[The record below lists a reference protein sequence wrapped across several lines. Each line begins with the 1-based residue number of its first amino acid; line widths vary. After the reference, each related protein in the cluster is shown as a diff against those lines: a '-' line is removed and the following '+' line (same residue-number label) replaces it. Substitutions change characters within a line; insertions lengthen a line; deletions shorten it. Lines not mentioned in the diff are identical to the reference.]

1 MAFKE
6 SIWAQSGRMTF
17 DMRSNSTNLIPE
29 LDSTQYYYYCCSEGH
44 PMTHASWS
52 HQKLGRNSVH
62 FLLSFSSLD
71 PDNRSQTESI
81 SVKNGS
87 IIFVRIRE
95 QIPDGGLLGH
105 FRQQVCG
112 HNISNGMILI
122 TLLMNLFIK
131 YFHGRPISQL
141 ILIQGVEMSKSQMD
155 QNKFPI

>member
-1 MAFKE
+1 
-6 SIWAQSGRMTF
+6 
-17 DMRSNSTNLIPE
+17 
-29 LDSTQYYYYCCSEGH
+29 
-44 PMTHASWS
+44 MTHASWS
-52 HQKLGRNSVH
+52 HQKLGRTSLH

-71 PDNRSQTESI
+71 PDNWSQTESI

-112 HNISNGMILI
+112 HNIPNGMILI

-141 ILIQGVEMSKSQMD
+141 IVIQGVEMSKSQMD

>member
-1 MAFKE
+1 MGKWHL
-6 SIWAQSGRMTF
+6 IW
-17 DMRSNSTNLIPE
+17 DPILHIIPE
-29 LDSTQYYYYCCSEGH
+29 LDSPQYCYFTAQTAVSH
-44 PMTHASWS
+44 SMTHASRS
-52 HQKLGRNSVH
+52 HQKLGRTSVH
-62 FLLSFSSLD
+62 FLPLLFFSD
-71 PDNRSQTESI
+71 PDNWSQTESI

-95 QIPDGGLLGH
+95 LIPDRGLLGH

-141 ILIQGVEMSKSQMD
+141 IVIQGVEMSKSQMD

>member
-1 MAFKE
+1 MGE
-6 SIWAQSGRMTF
+6 WHLIW
-17 DMRSNSTNLIPE
+17 DPILHNNSWTWLPATI
-29 LDSTQYYYYCCSEGH
+29 LLFHGADCSEPLNDSCEPESSKIGENFS
-44 PMTHASWS
+44 P
-52 HQKLGRNSVH
+52 LP
-62 FLLSFSSLD
+62 LLLFFSD
-71 PDNRSQTESI
+71 PDNWSQTESI

-95 QIPDGGLLGH
+95 LIPDRGLLGH

-122 TLLMNLFIK
+122 TVLMNLFIK

-141 ILIQGVEMSKSQMD
+141 IVIQGVEMSKSQMD